1 MIIVKLMGGLGNQ
14 MFQYAAAR
22 RLAYIRNTPVR
33 LDVSWFNNIEN
44 IDTSRRYELHV
55 FNIKEDF
62 VLSEE
67 VENFKRVKKGVFSR
81 ALKKLT
87 SAVSAS
93 NQSTWIRERYFHFDP
108 AILKLPDN
116 VYLEGYWQSEKYF
129 LDSEWI
135 IRKEFAVRTEPGE
148 LNRQIAE
155 IIKNTESIS
164 VHVRRGDYVT
174 NPTTSQYHGSCST
187 DYYCEAVGKVVSQV
201 QHPHFFIFSDEPDWV
216 RENITLP
223 FPVTYIDHNGADKAC
238 EDMRLISLCKHHII
252 ANSSFSWWGA
262 WLCANPDKM
271 VFAPKKWFN
280 KTGKNTADLLP
291 DSWHKI

>member
-22 RLAYIRNTPVR
+22 RLAYVLNTSIR

-62 VLSEE
+62 ALPEE
-67 VENFKRVKKGVFSR
+67 VEDFKRVKKGAFFR

-87 SAVSAS
+87 NTVSAS
-93 NQSTWIRERYFHFDP
+93 THSTWIRERHFHFDP

-116 VYLEGYWQSEKYF
+116 VYLEGFWQSEKYF
-129 LDSEWI
+129 LDSEEI
-135 IRKEFAVRTEPGE
+135 IRKEFTVRAEPGE
-148 LNRQIAE
+148 INRQIAE
-155 IIKNTESIS
+155 IIKNTESVS

-174 NPTTSQYHGSCST
+174 NPTTSQYHGCCST
-187 DYYCEAVGKVVSQV
+187 DYYREAVGKVVSQI
-201 QHPHFFIFSDEPDWV
+201 QRPHFFIFSDEPDWV
-216 RENITLP
+216 RENLTLP
-223 FPVTYIDHNGADKAC
+223 FPVTYIGHNGADKAF
-238 EDMRLISLCKHHII
+238 EDMRLISMCKHHII

-262 WLCANPDKM
+262 WLCASPDKT
-271 VFAPKKWFN
+271 VFAPMKWFN
-280 KTGKNTADLLP
+280 KAGLNTADLLP
-291 DSWHKI
+291 GAWHKI

>member
-1 MIIVKLMGGLGNQ
+1 

-44 IDTSRRYELHV
+44 IDTPRRYELHV

-62 VLSEE
+62 ALSEE
-67 VENFKRVKKGVFSR
+67 VENFKRIPKGVFSR
-81 ALKKLT
+81 AFKKLT
-87 SAVSAS
+87 SPVSAS
-93 NQSTWIRERYFHFDP
+93 NHSTWIRERHFHFDS

-129 LDSEWI
+129 LDSEGI
-135 IRKEFAVRTEPGE
+135 IRKEFTVRTEPGE
-148 LNRQIAE
+148 MNRQIAE

-174 NPTTSQYHGSCST
+174 NTTTSQYHGSCSI
-187 DYYCEAVGKVVSQV
+187 DYYREAVGKVVSQV

-216 RENITLP
+216 RENLKLP

-262 WLCANPDKM
+262 WLCANPDKT

-280 KTGKNTADLLP
+280 KPEMNTADLLP
-291 DSWHKI
+291 GSWHKI